1 MATTDTLA
9 EQDVRTCGECGQAVP
24 RQDAVQRH
32 GDELCEPCA
41 EGVPPVTGP
50 HGYVLSDAECR
61 QAARCSRAAWEALDR
76 CDPDDADSLL
86 GAHEDAYSALDA
98 GFPWEFWHCN
108 AEGKPHSA
116 IAREL
121 AQREKRAEQTLGL

>member
-1 MATTDTLA
+1 MKDNAA
-9 EQDVRTCGECGQAVP
+9 NVRAYRERHAILGLCRSCP
-24 RQDAVQRH
+24 RPAIPGRY
-32 GDELCEPCA
+32 LCEPCA